1 MNNVII
7 GQSGGPTAAINASV
21 AGAYVR
27 AKELGAQKVFGML
40 HGIEGLVNGNII
52 DLDKYLSDPTNVE
65 LLKRTPASVL
75 GTCRYK
81 LSDASKD
88 DTDYKKIFDVLEK
101 NNIDKLF
108 YVGGNDSMDTIMQLS
123 DYAKDHGKTQR
134 FIGIPKTID
143 NDLPVTD
150 HCPGFGSAAKYIATS
165 VKELIRDNQAADTRN
180 PATVIVEIMGRNAG
194 WLAASAAL
202 SKADDCTGPD
212 AIYLPEKPFDMDA
225 FMKHMKELSDKKKPI
240 LIAISE
246 GIKLADGTYVCELGG
261 DVATDAFGHK
271 QMSAACKV
279 LSDKLSSELGLR
291 TRTVELSTLQRA
303 ASHMASLTDV
313 REAYQC
319 GFEAVNAANAGE
331 TGKMIIMKRMVYQ
344 TGGTDNNWSSECPY
358 MCSYGTYDIHSI
370 ANYEK
375 MVPDEW
381 ITPDGCGLTEQ
392 FEKYARPL
400 IFGEVTPIMAGG
412 LPRHLVIKEA
422 L

>member
-27 AKELGAQKVFGML
+27 AKELGAPKVFGML
-40 HGIEGLVNGNII
+40 HGIEGLINGHIV
-52 DLDKYLSDPTNVE
+52 DLDNYLSDTTNVE
-65 LLKRTPASVL
+65 LLKRTPAAVL

-81 LSDASKD
+81 LPVASKNEA
-88 DTDYKKIFDVLEK
+88 DYIKIFDVLEK
-101 NNIDKLF
+101 NNIDMVF
-108 YVGGNDSMDTIMQLS
+108 YIGGNDSMDTIMQLS
-123 DYAKDHGKTQR
+123 DYAKEKGKSQR

-143 NDLPVTD
+143 NDLPITD

-165 VKELIRDNQAADTRN
+165 VKELIRDNQAADKRN

-194 WLAASAAL
+194 WLAAAASL
-202 SKADDCTGPD
+202 SKSDDCSGPD
-212 AIYLPEKPFDMDA
+212 AIFLPERPFDMDK
-225 FMKHMKELSDKKKPI
+225 FMEQMKELSSKGKPV
-240 LIAISE
+240 LIVISE

-261 DVATDAFGHK
+261 KVATDTFGHK

-279 LSDKLSSELGLR
+279 LADKLSAELGLR

-319 GFEAVNAANAGE
+319 GYEALNAAVAGE
-331 TGKMIIMKRMVYQ
+331 TGKMIIMKRAMYQ
-344 TGGTDNNWSSECPY
+344 DFGKEEWSSDCPY
-358 MCSYGTYDIHSI
+358 ICTYGTYDIHSI
-370 ANYEK
+370 ANCEK
-375 MVPDEW
+375 MIPNEW

-392 FEKYARPL
+392 FDKYARPL
-400 IFGEVTPIMAGG
+400 IFGEMMPIISGG
-412 LPRHLVIKEA
+412 LPRHLVIAEA
-422 L
+422 V